1 MKKRYL
7 KPSFVVVKVESRQMQ
22 TASVE
27 VSEAPVDTST
37 PKPPGEALS
46 RGSRGFSLWDEE

>member
-7 KPSFVVVKVESRQMQ
+7 KPSIVVVKVESRQMQ

-46 RGSRGFSLWDEE
+46 RGSLGFSLWDEE